1 MEHVVSAAGI
11 ARIYHYL
18 RSAAAA
24 TGAAASV
31 DPGGA
36 AAAATDA
43 VDAEVRAAED
53 PSAVVAAHGTRGEPG
68 AEPHCVAAMEAFLDA
83 LGAEARVTLGLAL
96 ALGLG
101 LAEPESESEPEPD
114 PEPNPNPNPNPN

>member
-18 RSAAAA
+18 RSGAAA
-24 TGAAASV
+24 TGAAASD

-36 AAAATDA
+36 AAAATDG

-83 LGAEARVTLGLAL
+83 LGAEARV
-96 ALGLG
+96 
-101 LAEPESESEPEPD
+101 
-114 PEPNPNPNPNPN
+114 

>member
-18 RSAAAA
+18 RSGAAA
-24 TGAAASV
+24 TGAAASL
-31 DPGGA
+31 DPGGGA
-36 AAAATDA
+36 AAATDG

-53 PSAVVAAHGTRGEPG
+53 ASAVVAAHGTRGEPG

-83 LGAEARVTLGLAL
+83 LGAEARV
-96 ALGLG
+96 
-101 LAEPESESEPEPD
+101 SVRVRVS
-114 PEPNPNPNPNPN
+114 

>member
-31 DPGGA
+31 DPGGG
-36 AAAATDA
+36 AAATEA

-68 AEPHCVAAMEAFLDA
+68 AEPHCVAAMEA
-83 LGAEARVTLGLAL
+83 
-96 ALGLG
+96 
-101 LAEPESESEPEPD
+101 P
-114 PEPNPNPNPNPN
+114 

>member
-18 RSAAAA
+18 RSAA

-31 DPGGA
+31 DPGGG

-43 VDAEVRAAED
+43 VEAEVRAAED

-68 AEPHCVAAMEAFLDA
+68 AEPHCVAAMEA
-83 LGAEARVTLGLAL
+83 
-96 ALGLG
+96 
-101 LAEPESESEPEPD
+101 P
-114 PEPNPNPNPNPN
+114 

>member
-18 RSAAAA
+18 RS
-24 TGAAASV
+24 G
-31 DPGGA
+31 
-36 AAAATDA
+36 AAAATDG

-83 LGAEARVTLGLAL
+83 LGAEARV
-96 ALGLG
+96 
-101 LAEPESESEPEPD
+101 
-114 PEPNPNPNPNPN
+114 

>member
-18 RSAAAA
+18 RSGAAA

-31 DPGGA
+31 DPGGG

-43 VDAEVRAAED
+43 VDAEVRVPRRIRAR
-53 PSAVVAAHGTRGEPG
+53 SWRRTRGEPG

-83 LGAEARVTLGLAL
+83 LGAEARVSVRVRVIQTRI
-96 ALGLG
+96 
-101 LAEPESESEPEPD
+101 
-114 PEPNPNPNPNPN
+114 